1 MPFALKLFDY
11 EQPIMRFKATS
22 EGEYVEQ
29 LYNTIPVY
37 YTGRIDLPVMWD
49 NQLVVIDHKTTSAM
63 GDYFFKDQRVNPQMI
78 GYCYAFQ
85 KLTGRTVNGFCINAI
100 RSRPQHAKPVGGM
113 DRWWDENS
121 FRQKEF

>member
-1 MPFALKLFDY
+1 AKFFAENPPPEDEFRNLNWAIEVNKHYNARYQAEPFNVLVDDKGQPVVEMPFALKLFDY

-49 NQLVVIDHKTTSAM
+49 NQL
-63 GDYFFKDQRVNPQMI
+63 
-78 GYCYAFQ
+78 
-85 KLTGRTVNGFCINAI
+85 
-100 RSRPQHAKPVGGM
+100 
-113 DRWWDENS
+113 
-121 FRQKEF
+121 